1 MQKGEYIKQDVRLIM
16 YKIGDF
22 SKMAQVTTK
31 MLKYYEQC
39 GLIEPAQIEQ
49 SSGYR
54 YYSVEQLIPVSKIR
68 TFLDMGFSTT
78 EIKEMLSSDDN
89 TESFNRRIEEL
100 QKELEENKRKVSLL
114 AFYKEAVKNHEFNQL
129 YRITIKNIDS
139 KLIASKRFILP
150 DVFDLSEHWGKHYE
164 NVQLSGSKTV
174 YFPNSLTCFHDE
186 EYVLENNDIELML
199 FLEKKGAESDSFEYK
214 TIDGFKAVSVIHN
227 GRYELLNEAYVFAYR
242 WIESS
247 GYKTAGDPMESYLK
261 SIYNTE
267 NEDEF
272 ITEILIPIH

>member
-1 MQKGEYIKQDVRLIM
+1 M

-39 GLIEPAQIEQ
+39 ELISPVQIDE

-78 EIKEMLSSDDN
+78 EIKEMLSSEDN
-89 TESFNRRIEEL
+89 TEHFNRRIEEL

-114 AFYKEAVKNHEFNQL
+114 AFYKEAVKNHEFNQQ
-129 YRITIKNIDS
+129 YRITIKNMDS

-150 DVFDLSEHWGKHYE
+150 DVFDLSEQWGKHYE
-164 NVQLSGSKTV
+164 NVQLSGAKIVS
-174 YFPNSLTCFHDE
+174 FPNSLTCFHDK

-199 FLEKKGAESDSFEYK
+199 FLEKKGTQSDSFEYK
-214 TIDGFKAVSVIHN
+214 TIDGFKAVSIIHN
-227 GRYELLNEAYVFAYR
+227 GRYEFLNEAYVFAYR

-247 GYKTAGDPMESYLK
+247 GYKTVGDPMESYLK

-267 NEDEF
+267 NQGEF
-272 ITEILIPIH
+272 ITEILIPIC

>member
-1 MQKGEYIKQDVRLIM
+1 M

-54 YYSVEQLIPVSKIR
+54 FYSVEQLIPVSKIR
-68 TFLDMGFSTT
+68 TYLDMGFSTS
-78 EIKEMLSSDDN
+78 EIKYMLDASDN
-89 TESFNRRIEEL
+89 TERFERKIEEL
-100 QKELEENKRKVSLL
+100 QKEFEENKRKAALL
-114 AFYKEAVKNHEFNQL
+114 SFYKEAVKNYGLNQK
-129 YRITIKNIDS
+129 YRVFIKNIDD

-150 DVFDLSEHWGKHYE
+150 DVFDLPKQWCIHYE
-164 NVQLSGSKTV
+164 NVKFAGAKIVS
-174 YFPNSLTCFHDE
+174 FPNGFTCFHDA
-186 EYVLENNDIELML
+186 EYVLENNDIELLL
-199 FLEKKGAESDSFEYK
+199 FLEKKGEKSDSFEYK
-214 TIDGFKAVSVIHN
+214 TMDGFKAVSVIHN
-227 GRYELLNEAYVFAYR
+227 GRYEFLNEAYVFAYR
-242 WIESS
+242 WIEFS

>member
-1 MQKGEYIKQDVRLIM
+1 M

-54 YYSVEQLIPVSKIR
+54 FYSVEQLIPVSKIR
-68 TFLDMGFSTT
+68 TYLDMGFSTT
-78 EIKEMLSSDDN
+78 EIKEMLSAEDN
-89 TESFNRRIEEL
+89 TERFDRKIEEL
-100 QKELEENKRKVSLL
+100 QKELEENNRKTALL
-114 AFYKEAVKNHEFNQL
+114 SFYKEAVKNYGLNQK
-129 YRITIKNIDS
+129 YRITIKKTDN

-150 DVFDLSEHWGKHYE
+150 DVYDLPEQWEKHYE
-164 NVQLSGSKTV
+164 DVLLSGSKIV
-174 YFPNSLTCFHDE
+174 SFPNSLTCFHDE
-186 EYVLENNDIELML
+186 EYILENNDIELML
-199 FLEKKGAESDSFEYK
+199 FLEKKGSPSDSFEYK
-214 TIDGFKAVSVIHN
+214 TLDGFKAVSVIHN
-227 GRYELLNEAYVFAYR
+227 GRYELLNEAYAFAYR
-242 WIESS
+242 WIEFN
-247 GYKTAGDPMESYLK
+247 GYEAEGYPMESYLK
-261 SIYNTE
+261 SIYNTK